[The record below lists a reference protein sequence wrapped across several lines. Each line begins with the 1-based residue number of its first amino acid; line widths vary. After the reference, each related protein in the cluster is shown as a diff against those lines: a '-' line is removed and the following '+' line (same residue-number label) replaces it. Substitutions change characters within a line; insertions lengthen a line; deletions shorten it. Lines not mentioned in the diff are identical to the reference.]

1 MSTSAQSAHTS
12 LSSGSVITVQRGSGQ
27 GPDSIHIRS
36 ASPAEGAI
44 LAARAIKASAGHRSQ
59 RNSASNDQD
68 DSSSVEG
75 AGSIDRSWSQST
87 SSTTP
92 TQRGRSTASSRGV
105 LEEREK
111 PWRKGSPTASPRVK
125 HSSPGGSPS
134 RYKQPSSKDRLG
146 EYLPGKV
153 DGSRR
158 RPGSGNSSRS
168 TTPKLGA
175 GALPKLKLPPRDA
188 VVRNY
193 VSSPLSPSA
202 MRPLTP
208 GNTGL
213 LTPTSATEPDDYFG
227 LGIAVNKDR
236 TPRPTEA
243 SPLSPAGHSRYSNKK
258 PKEVTESPTS
268 DRRTSRGKE
277 RKEKDKKNM
286 LSKALEKANTAV
298 LLDNAQNFAG
308 ALSAYR
314 DACKLLEHVMD
325 RTTGPEDKAKLDAI
339 RNTYAT
345 RIVELHALQNPQ
357 AAAEEKQLPPRPTSN
372 GSDDF
377 VPQLDL
383 LSPVSPLVAQ
393 QLNTKPIE
401 LPAEVPRANAQT
413 AGRTRD
419 SFLTDAIRQVEGGGD
434 HGFLGP
440 LWERSKSPLG
450 LLSEDSRSRD
460 DLHSPDAPL
469 PLTPNRSQSPQ
480 PPPKDVPA
488 PPADAQKKEGAEP
501 GSWLNTIDESDSDD
515 GSSLHSAKHGALH
528 RKDLSNGKSQLMDF
542 DTAFDEA
549 VEAAYEEGYEPDH
562 GDEEQQMMDDIA
574 KDLMDD
580 FNFNLK
586 SKSSIPRES
595 ASTAYTRSTWQ
606 SSVGNADRNTA
617 ATSLSTLSE
626 DSGPGAVFP
635 RHQPQS
641 STSTVQTTDST
652 INLPSSS
659 FDGAAV
665 NGTSQI
671 LERRNRLSGQS
682 LKPLT
687 IETASS
693 PQRRRAPSSA
703 SRMTTNSQRELDPT
717 PWESQEKPSEVTPWE
732 TQDKSAEVTPW
743 ETQAA
748 PGDFKPGRM
757 GSLRK
762 QQDKDVW
769 AANPSSAVSDSG
781 SSQLGDVSSPRA
793 RYLRNQKSSVSLRET
808 ALGAMTP
815 TESDYPTPTPTSATF
830 PHHYTRRN
838 DSTSHLSN
846 RSGPTVASS
855 SVPPLPDAGQQGG
868 YYLFDTTLGRS
879 IEQGLSSSP
888 RTSKESSPP
897 APFEPCPDSALLR
910 PFWLMRLISNTTTHP
925 RGAYITTRLF
935 MPHEAW
941 LNRSAKLKN
950 LEDKIA
956 ACDMLTAGLARLE
969 EVDTYDA
976 DAVLSEL
983 QQFEEIMERVQG
995 MLVKK
1000 LGNEVGVNN
1009 ANDLF
1014 KAADKGGVDSPPDG
1028 MKESKNSGK
1037 FSWRKLRGKPSVS
1050 STQGAT
1056 NPAKTGST
1064 ESATM
1069 QTVPMTSFVGV
1080 EKRTAHRREALR
1092 DALFEGPHKDYMAA
1106 IAKLCEAVQILDQVA
1121 RQVEDPGLK
1130 HSSST
1135 HIGLE
1140 FSTRHASEFFA
1151 FYVCRFLL
1159 ADIGSLI
1166 DKHVKRST
1174 EWILA

>member
-1 MSTSAQSAHTS
+1 MSTTAPSAHTS
-12 LSSGSVITVQRGSGQ
+12 LSSGSVITVQRGSGPV
-27 GPDSIHIRS
+27 PDSIHIRS

-44 LAARAIKASAGHRSQ
+44 LAARALKASAGHRSH
-59 RNSASNDQD
+59 RNGDSNDQD
-68 DSSSVEG
+68 DSSTLEG
-75 AGSIDRSWSQST
+75 AGSIDRSLSQST
-87 SSTTP
+87 TSTAT
-92 TQRGRSTASSRGV
+92 TQRGRSVASSQ
-105 LEEREK
+105 LSALDREK
-111 PWRKGSPTASPRVK
+111 PWKKGSPTASPRVK

-134 RYKQPSSKDRLG
+134 RFRPPKDRFAG
-146 EYLPGKV
+146 TV
-153 DGSRR
+153 DSSRK
-158 RPGSGNSSRS
+158 RPGSGGSSRS
-168 TTPKLGA
+168 NTPTLGS
-175 GALPKLKLPPRDA
+175 GGLPKLKLPARDA
-188 VVRNY
+188 YARNY
-193 VSSPLSPSA
+193 VSSPLSPAA

-208 GNTGL
+208 GNHGL

-227 LGIAVNKDR
+227 LGIAVSKDR
-236 TPRPTEA
+236 SQAPRPTEA
-243 SPLSPAGHSRYSNKK
+243 SPLSPAGHSRYSSKK
-258 PKEVTESPTS
+258 SSTPVDNNESPTS
-268 DRRTSRGKE
+268 ERRRSRGKE

-325 RTTGPEDKAKLDAI
+325 RTAGPDDKAKLDAI

-345 RIVELHALQNPQ
+345 RIEELTLLQNPQ
-357 AAAEEKQLPPRPTSN
+357 AGAEEKQLPPRPNSN

-377 VPQLDL
+377 APQLDV
-383 LSPVSPLVAQ
+383 LSPVSPLVAGQ
-393 QLNTKPIE
+393 INTRPIE
-401 LPAEVPRANAQT
+401 LPADVPRANAQT

-419 SFLTDAIRQVEGGGD
+419 SFLTDAIRQVEGGSD
-434 HGFLGP
+434 HSFLGP

-450 LLSEDSRSRD
+450 LLAEDSRSRD
-460 DLHSPDAPL
+460 DLISPDAPP

-480 PPPKDVPA
+480 PPPKDLPA
-488 PPADAQKKEGAEP
+488 GDADAQKKEGEP
-501 GSWLNTIDESDSDD
+501 GSWLNTIDESDSDA
-515 GSSLHSAKHGALH
+515 GSSLRSAKHGALH
-528 RKDLSNGKSQLMDF
+528 RKNLSNGKSQMMDF

-574 KDLMDD
+574 KDYMDD
-580 FNFNLK
+580 FNFNIK

-606 SSVGNADRNTA
+606 SSVGGADRNTA

-652 INLPSSS
+652 VNFPTGS
-659 FDGAAV
+659 FDANAT

-687 IETASS
+687 IETAPS
-693 PQRRRAPSSA
+693 PQRRRAPSTA

-717 PWESQEKPSEVTPWE
+717 PWETQPKPSEVTPWE

-762 QQDKDVW
+762 QDKDPW

-808 ALGAMTP
+808 AMGAMTP
-815 TESDYPTPTPTSATF
+815 SESDYPTPTPTSATF
-830 PHHYTRRN
+830 SQHYTRRN

-855 SVPPLPDAGQQGG
+855 SVPPLPDASQQGG

-897 APFEPCPDSALLR
+897 TPFEPCPDSALLR
-910 PFWLMRLISNTTTHP
+910 PFWLMRLIANTTTHP

-950 LEDKIA
+950 LEDKVA
-956 ACDMLTAGLARLE
+956 ACDMLTAALARLG

-1009 ANDLF
+1009 AGDLF
-1014 KAADKGGVDSPPDG
+1014 KAADKANMDSPPDG

-1050 STQGAT
+1050 STSAGT
-1056 NPAKTGST
+1056 NPNKSGTT
-1064 ESATM
+1064 ENTSM
-1069 QTVPMTSFVGV
+1069 QTVPMTSFTGV

-1092 DALFEGPHKDYMAA
+1092 DAVFEGPHKDYMAA
-1106 IAKLCEAVQILDQVA
+1106 VAKLCEAAQVLDQVA

-1140 FSTRHASEFFA
+1140 FSTRHASEFFG

-1159 ADIGSLI
+1159 ADIGTLI